1 MSSKGNVITRRKSN
15 VIFDAVLFATR
26 AHTGHCRKGSAKIP
40 YIIHPL
46 GVAKIL
52 IEYSLPD
59 HVIVAGVLHDTVED
73 TYTTLGQIRKKFGA
87 KVAGLVAG
95 ASEPHK
101 SDTWE
106 ERKRHTLTHLRKAPA
121 DLLHVVCAD
130 KLDNVRS
137 MVQDYGKVGEKLFDR
152 FNQPKPMQS
161 WYYRSLSQVFMS
173 RIKDSEAPDL
183 FREYDREVRKL
194 FGDRK
199 KAK

>member
-1 MSSKGNVITRRKSN
+1 MSSKGNVIKRRKSN

-26 AHTGHCRKGSAKIP
+26 AHTWHCRKGSAKIP

-46 GVAKIL
+46 GAAKIL
-52 IEYSLPD
+52 IEHNLPD

-73 TYTTLGQIRKKFGA
+73 TCVTLRQIHKRFGA

-106 ERKRHTLTHLRKAPA
+106 ERKRHTLKHLRKAPK

-130 KLDNVRS
+130 KLDNIRS
-137 MVQDYGKVGEKLFDR
+137 MVQDYRKVGEKLFDR
-152 FNQPKPMQS
+152 FNQPKGMQS
-161 WYYRSLSQVFMS
+161 WYYKSLSNVFMS

-183 FREYDREVRKL
+183 FREYNREVRKL
-194 FGDRK
+194 FGARK
-199 KAK
+199 KA